1 MFTISTCPAIK
12 QREYLALDIWNDW
25 LTKGRCTDIMKKKR
39 MMDMDFQTYLDTRG
53 ISKYR
58 LSKLSGVPKTTVMDI
73 CSGKSSLQKCSAG
86 TIWRLAKALQCTMEE
101 IINEALK
108 RIVPKTD
115 MEKINKIVDETPF
128 LSELQI
134 SFYKTML
141 KERKERILDF
151 SYQKLLKQE
160 C

>member
-1 MFTISTCPAIK
+1 
-12 QREYLALDIWNDW
+12 
-25 LTKGRCTDIMKKKR
+25 
-39 MMDMDFQTYLDTRG
+39 MDFQTYLDTRG